1 MSKVRDRYVEGFKAG
16 ALLGFTAA
24 SIAFAV
30 FVLFEWGV
38 L

>member
-1 MSKVRDRYVEGFKAG
+1 MKHRDQYVEGFKAG

-24 SIAFAV
+24 SIAFAI